1 MYVFS
6 SYSLS
11 SAGLEAVVIF
21 SGLFLLHYEETSP
34 DHILFGT
41 FASNLDS
48 VCTLKYQTPLLVSYF
63 YPKYYPASIVYLGH
77 IFYLD
82 ESTDGFACLEV

>member
-48 VCTLKYQTPLLVSYF
+48 VCTLKYQTPLLVI
-63 YPKYYPASIVYLGH
+63 SIFIQNIILPQLSLWATYMFSGLV
-77 IFYLD
+77 
-82 ESTDGFACLEV
+82 ALEID